1 MPFCQKNFS
10 LRLMTTMA
18 EAWIEEGRTEG
29 LAKGLAKGRVQ
40 GRTEGVVLGERQML
54 LSQLQQR
61 FGTVPTSYQKR
72 LKQADSDTLLEWGR
86 RLLSAPSLKDIF
98 KQ

>member
-1 MPFCQKNFS
+1 MA
-10 LRLMTTMA
+10 TMA
-18 EAWIEEGRTEG
+18 EEWLEEGRVEGRVEG
-29 LAKGLAKGRVQ
+29 LAKGTL
-40 GRTEGVVLGERQML
+40 LGEKQML
-54 LSQLQQR
+54 LTLLEQR

-86 RLLSAPSLKDIF
+86 RLLSAPSLKEIF